1 MGVWISM
8 RPYVV
13 VYSSI
18 SVDGGLSIR
27 GLRLRLSS
35 DNDLYRLHKL
45 RSVVDAVMVGANT
58 VLIDNPLLTVRLP
71 GYRGKQP
78 YRVIV
83 DARLRTN
90 PSYKVY
96 DTSIASTIL
105 VTSSDLRSHGRV
117 RDFLERGVEVVFV
130 DRHGEYLD
138 LERALRILYEKYN
151 IKKILVEGGGYLIG
165 SLVKEDLVDEFIVS
179 ITPWII
185 GNNRVPLINTV
196 LDKPL
201 RLKLVDVYVD
211 SLLNEVILK
220 YRFLR

>member
-1 MGVWISM
+1 M
-8 RPYVV
+8 RPYVI

-27 GLRLRLSS
+27 GLRFRLSS

-45 RSVVDAVMVGANT
+45 RSIVDAVMVGANT

-71 GYRGKQP
+71 GYRGRQP
-78 YRVIV
+78 YRVVV

-96 DTSIASTIL
+96 DTSIAPSIL
-105 VTSSDLRSHGRV
+105 ITSSELRGHDRIKE
-117 RDFLERGVEVVFV
+117 FLDKGVEIVFASK
-130 DRHGEYLD
+130 RGEYLD
-138 LERALRILYEKYN
+138 LEGALRILYEKYN
-151 IKKILVEGGGYLIG
+151 VKRILVEGGGYLIG
-165 SLVKEDLVDEFIVS
+165 SLVREDLIDEFIIS

-201 RLKLVDVYVD
+201 RLKLVDIHID
-211 SLLNEVILK
+211 SFLNEVILK
-220 YRFLR
+220 YKLLR

>member
-1 MGVWISM
+1 MGVWTGM
-8 RPYVV
+8 RPYVI

-18 SVDGGLSIR
+18 SVDGGLSVK
-27 GLRLRLSS
+27 GLRFRLSS
-35 DNDLYRLHKL
+35 DNDLYRLHRL

-96 DTSIASTIL
+96 DISIAPTIL
-105 VTSSDLRSHGRV
+105 VTSSDLRSHDRV
-117 RDFLERGVEVVFV
+117 RDFLRRGVEIVFV
-130 DRHGEYLD
+130 NRRGEYLD
-138 LERALRILYEKYN
+138 LRRALRILYEEYN

-165 SLVKEDLVDEFIVS
+165 SLVKEGLIDEFIVS
-179 ITPWII
+179 ITPWFI

-196 LDKPL
+196 LDRPL
-201 RLKLVDVYVD
+201 RLKLVDIYVD

-220 YRFLR
+220 YRFSQ